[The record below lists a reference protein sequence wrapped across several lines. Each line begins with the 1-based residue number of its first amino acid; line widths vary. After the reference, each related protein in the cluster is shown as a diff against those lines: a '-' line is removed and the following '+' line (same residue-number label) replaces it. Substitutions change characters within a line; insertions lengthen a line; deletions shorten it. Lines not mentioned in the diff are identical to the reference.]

1 MESNTPRAMLH
12 LEKSVYS
19 NSIDQIDFIPTV
31 KDLINKNSG
40 KFFLHRVLHLAHFSN
55 VSARIVK
62 KGDTQEWLELVVDML
77 KTSNFHTGYLLK
89 QRAEYYK
96 EKSAFYLIEDGKV
109 RSISY
114 NLLWLQVKNTARAL
128 FALKNDDIPLVV
140 GIITHNK
147 FLGVLIDLACL
158 SFGIRVVPIPKNST
172 PENISYIINHSDIN
186 NLFIG
191 DRESAQ
197 KWMEIKHQHEIQTI
211 ALDLNQNK
219 LMDITNWDQFLRN
232 GDNLEKFDSDAI
244 MNEVS
249 IQDIQTIMYT
259 SGTTANPKGIV
270 FNNLHIISKRFAR
283 ALALP
288 QVSSEDTFLCYLP
301 LFHTFGRYFELMGS
315 IFWGATYTFAESPAF
330 NSLLNDFKLVN
341 PSIFISIPKRWAQLH
356 NMVQAIID
364 LDSDNKE
371 KIRYE
376 IEKLTGGR
384 LKLGLSAAG
393 YLDPDIFSFF
403 HENNINLLSGY
414 GMTEATGGITMTP
427 PNDYRPD
434 SVGIALPGIKL
445 KIEHDGELC
454 IKGPY
459 VADGYYKEK
468 NNLFNNGWFHTEDI
482 FKENDSHYYII
493 DRKKDIYKN
502 SRGQTVSPQKIENL
516 FQDFDTIKSVF
527 LVGDG
532 KEFNTVLLYPNYDAL
547 SNYNTSSDPDK
558 LREVFSSMILSV
570 NSFLAP
576 YERIINYV
584 IINRD
589 FTKGNGELTQKGS
602 FVRKIILE
610 NFKDLIEPLYR
621 KSYLSLYND
630 NKELRVPTWL
640 LRQIGTIEDHL
651 KWDGVNLT
659 VKHERRSLSLKWSK
673 DRLIIGNY
681 RYRIQLEILDL
692 DRFIQF
698 PALWIGNSEFAG
710 FVGKTIFRLKEPK
723 AYDDIEIISEYEIDN
738 ESYKLRELKVDTD
751 LYKIHK
757 SLMLYL
763 SNDLDFYN
771 ELVSIVDNK
780 IGNWSMILVE
790 AFMNF
795 NNHPLPHFRI
805 KLLEAIT
812 PLISG
817 DLFIKLLHNAYI
829 YLREVDPS
837 RGFSFN
843 IKRASDEHYES
854 IIGYIQE
861 SKRNIDEKR
870 SAEQEFLKSLLLLT
884 SDFGIIHPTKFLWAR
899 SELINWQIGDLP
911 RPLFSTAQKAYYSLI
926 KGFRLWIGQSSKI
939 SVDPETG
946 KEYGW
951 NDVIT
956 FEDSVRQDHKERLL
970 IAVTE
975 TSLLRESIFLFSKN
989 YLVELSDIPMNGI
1002 YISNIDSHD
1011 KKSSFR
1017 VLVKTRNFG
1026 NHNLVLK
1033 LNEGWDSDFMDAEVK
1048 LLIKMGSGLNDQP
1061 LVGNFGGYWPEHNL
1075 YSESYNRGESL
1086 DKYLRRNENDIRD
1099 KSKVDRWQ
1107 MRWLHF
1113 IWSGLQAYQE
1123 FWFRTNYEFA
1133 IYPPSPA
1140 NLIIPQHDYKTGT
1153 RIISL
1158 SGRKVVDSLAEHFIS
1173 LYTKYIVDTEKK
1185 FPGLNHMSDWEVIF
1199 TATVQALRVKNGRII
1214 LENLKH
1220 SINSPPS
1227 KKRCQ
1232 SVGLTIERIEK
1243 FLSDIDK
1250 FGVLTKPVVFAS
1262 LRYQRWL
1269 DLNKDATAQAKA
1281 AILQDLYKD
1290 YELDKLLG
1298 DYPETRLRF
1307 FMMTCF
1313 KDCKPELSKE
1323 FQKMI
1328 KEMREKILNPWNMQR
1343 RISEIESALELDKEE
1358 KYFLARMLFPHV
1370 DSADYVELVTTNYGQ
1385 ESKINL
1391 VYQTECDDKRLYRIR
1406 PPFLPKEIAQ
1416 FHGIL
1421 KESML
1426 SVTFTAEHEFLFA
1439 FNARNR
1445 IVGGLYWKKVNGVIH
1460 LEWVA
1465 IKRKYQK
1472 ISLSKRLMADFNKR
1486 MKASGFG
1493 IITVGFYAQN
1503 FFKKHGFKIEKQY
1516 GGMVRKL

>member
-1 MESNTPRAMLH
+1 MESKTRRSISH
-12 LEKSVYS
+12 LENSVYS
-19 NSIDQIDFIPTV
+19 NAIDQIDFIPTV
-31 KDLINKNSG
+31 NNLFNVNPD
-40 KFFLHRVLHLAHFSN
+40 KFLLHKILHLAHFSN
-55 VSARIVK
+55 VSDRIVK
-62 KGDTQEWLELVVDML
+62 DGDTQEWLELLVNML
-77 KTSNFHTGYLLK
+77 KASNFHTGYLLR

-96 EKSAFYLIEDGKV
+96 EKSAFYLIQDGKV

-114 NLLWLQVKNTARAL
+114 NSLWLQVKDTARSL
-128 FALKNDDIPLVV
+128 FALKKENIPLVV

-172 PENISYIINHSDIN
+172 PENISYIINHSEIN

-191 DRESAQ
+191 DKESTQ

-219 LMDITNWDQFLRN
+219 SMDINNWDQFLKN
-232 GDNLEKFDSDAI
+232 GDNLEKFDPDAL
-244 MNEVS
+244 MNEVN
-249 IQDIQTIMYT
+249 ILDIQTIMYT

-270 FNNLHIISKRFAR
+270 FNNLHILSKRFAR

-288 QVSSEDTFLCYLP
+288 QVNSDDTFLCYLP

-330 NSLLNDFKLVN
+330 NSLLNDFKLVK
-341 PSIFISIPKRWAQLH
+341 PTIFISIPKRWAQLH
-356 NMVQAIID
+356 HMVRDIID

-376 IEKLTGGR
+376 IERLTGGR

-393 YLDPDIFSFF
+393 YLDPDTFSFF

-427 PNDYRPD
+427 LNDYRPD

-445 KIEHDGELC
+445 KIEDDGELC

-468 NNLFNNGWFHTEDI
+468 NNLFSDGWFRTEDI
-482 FKENDSHYYII
+482 FKENDSHFYII

-502 SRGQTVSPQKIENL
+502 SRGQTISPQKIENL

-558 LREVFSSMILSV
+558 LREIFSSMILSV

-584 IINRD
+584 IINRN
-589 FTKGNGELTQKGS
+589 FTRDKGELTQKGS

-610 NFKDLIEPLYR
+610 NFKNLIEPLYG
-621 KSYLSLYND
+621 KSYLSLYHD
-630 NKELRVPTWL
+630 SKELRVPTWL
-640 LRQIGTIEDHL
+640 LRQIGTIEDNL
-651 KWDGVNLT
+651 QWDGINLT
-659 VKHERRSLSLKWSK
+659 VKHERRALSIKWSK
-673 DRLIIGNY
+673 DLLIIGNY
-681 RYRIQLEILDL
+681 RYKIRSDRLDL

-698 PALWIGNSEFAG
+698 PALWIGNSEFAC
-710 FVGKTIFRLKEPK
+710 FTGKTIFRLKESK
-723 AYDDIEIISEYEIDN
+723 SYNDIKVISNYEIDG
-738 ESYKLRELKVDTD
+738 ESYELKELKVDTD
-751 LYKIHK
+751 LYKIHR

-763 SNDLDFYN
+763 TNDLDFYD

-790 AFMNF
+790 AFMNYT
-795 NNHPLPHFRI
+795 NHPLPNFRI
-805 KLLEAIT
+805 KLIEAIS

-829 YLREVDPS
+829 HLRKIDPS
-837 RGFSFN
+837 KGFSFN
-843 IKRASDEHYES
+843 IKRANDEHYQA
-854 IIGYIQE
+854 IIGHIQE
-861 SKRNIDEKR
+861 SKRNINEK
-870 SAEQEFLKSLLLLT
+870 SSGEQEFLQSLLLLT
-884 SDFGIIHPTKFLWAR
+884 SDFGIIHPTRFLWAR
-899 SELINWQIGDLP
+899 SELINWQIGDVP

-926 KGFRLWIGQSSKI
+926 RGFRLWIGQSSKI

-951 NDVIT
+951 DDVIT
-956 FEDSVRQDHKERLL
+956 FEDSVRKNHKERLL
-970 IAVTE
+970 TAMTE

-989 YLVELSDIPMNGI
+989 YLVELRDIPLKGI
-1002 YISNIDSHD
+1002 YISNLDNRD

-1033 LNEGWDSDFMDAEVK
+1033 LNEGWGSDFMDAEVK
-1048 LLIKMGSGLNDQP
+1048 LLIKMSSGLNDQP

-1075 YSESYNRGESL
+1075 YSESYTQGESL
-1086 DKYLRRNENDIRD
+1086 NKYLKRNENDIRD
-1099 KSKVDRWQ
+1099 KSKIDRWQ

-1113 IWSGLQAYQE
+1113 MWSGLQAYQE

-1133 IYPPSPA
+1133 IYPPSPS
-1140 NLIIPQHDYKTGT
+1140 NLIIPQHDYKNGT

-1173 LYTKYIVDTEKK
+1173 LYTKYIIDTERK

-1199 TATVQALRVKNGRII
+1199 TATIQALRVKNGRII
-1214 LENLKH
+1214 LKNLKQ
-1220 SINSPPS
+1220 SINSASS
-1227 KKRCQ
+1227 KNRCK
-1232 SVGLTIERIEK
+1232 SIGLTSERIEE
-1243 FLSDIDK
+1243 FLSDIDR

-1290 YELDKLLG
+1290 YGLDKLLG

-1328 KEMREKILNPWNMQR
+1328 KEMREKILNPWNMQK
-1343 RISEIESALELDKEE
+1343 RISEIELAVDLDEEE

-1370 DSADYVELVTTNYGQ
+1370 DSADYVELVTTYYGQ

-1445 IVGGLYWKKVNGVIH
+1445 IVGGLYWKKVNDTIH
-1460 LEWVA
+1460 LEWLA
-1465 IKRKYQK
+1465 IKQKYQK

-1503 FFKKHGFKIEKQY
+1503 FFKKYGFKIEKQY
-1516 GGMVRKL
+1516 GGMVRRL